1 MDPPI
6 MTPKR
11 LSRNI
16 HTNVWEPTQAS
27 VGQSFFLPHTRRW
40 RAAAGA
46 AAAGEGGREKRAP
59 ISAAFAFAQ
68 REGEW
73 TEERGKTQERGERGK
88 GGSWLLACVDDSVR
102 TTGQTIEGGARVKNR
117 VSALCVE

>member
-1 MDPPI
+1 MYGNPR
-6 MTPKR
+6 R
-11 LSRNI
+11 LQWVNL
-16 HTNVWEPTQAS
+16 
-27 VGQSFFLPHTRRW
+27 SFFPIHVGGW
-40 RAAAGA
+40 PPPVPPPPGK
-46 AAAGEGGREKRAP
+46 EGEKREPP

-102 TTGQTIEGGARVKNR
+102 TTGQTIEGGAIVKNR